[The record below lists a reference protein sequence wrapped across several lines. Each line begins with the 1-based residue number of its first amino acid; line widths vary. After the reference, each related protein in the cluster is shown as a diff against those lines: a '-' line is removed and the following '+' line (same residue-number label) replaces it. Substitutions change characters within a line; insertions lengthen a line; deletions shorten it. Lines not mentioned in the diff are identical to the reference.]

1 MTKCFSFEKAIAKIV
16 SWWCSFRLVVAV
28 DHRAHV
34 HAVGRPILFVD
45 VVLQCCERREVNR
58 EIAVSVCVGGGEVG
72 KVLRCDK
79 VALIVSVGW
88 SVRLCPLVM
97 ILSDVSDVND
107 VNKRE
112 RMILLPVCAI
122 EAVEEI

>member
-1 MTKCFSFEKAIAKIV
+1 MKEEGGRGARES
-16 SWWCSFRLVVAV
+16 LVW
-28 DHRAHV
+28 
-34 HAVGRPILFVD
+34 G
-45 VVLQCCERREVNR
+45 
-58 EIAVSVCVGGGEVG
+58 GGGEVG

>member
-1 MTKCFSFEKAIAKIV
+1 M
-16 SWWCSFRLVVAV
+16 VVAV

-34 HAVGRPILFVD
+34 HAVGRPILLVD

-58 EIAVSVCVGGGEVG
+58 EIAVSVCVGGGGEVG

>member
-1 MTKCFSFEKAIAKIV
+1 M
-16 SWWCSFRLVVAV
+16 VVAV
-28 DHRAHV
+28 DHLPHV
-34 HAVGRPILFVD
+34 HAVARPILFVD

-58 EIAVSVCVGGGEVG
+58 EIAVSVCGGGEVC